1 VTRIVVRIWLPDVPG
16 VLGAVATTIG
26 EHGGNVVGLE
36 VLERDGGVAVD
47 ELLIELA
54 DPERIDAVCGALRLI
69 EGVGVEEA
77 RPIAPGTEERGL
89 QVMAVAVSILET
101 ANSDAALRSLMGH
114 TGDLF
119 DAEWVALADL
129 RDQRYVQF
137 TGEVPSIEW
146 LAAFVGGA
154 RLEGARPADTT
165 RSGVLTEEL
174 PGAQLTLCVGRS
186 VPFRQRE
193 RREIEMLARVSDR
206 VFSALEPRR
215 TPSLRW

>member
-1 VTRIVVRIWLPDVPG
+1 VTRIVARIWLPDRPG
-16 VLGAVATTIG
+16 VLGAVATRIG
-26 EHGGNVVGLE
+26 AMGGNVVGLE
-36 VLERDGGVAVD
+36 VLEREGGVAVD
-47 ELLIELA
+47 ELLIEV
-54 DPERIDAVCGALRLI
+54 DAVELIEPVCSALGEI

-77 RPIAPGTEERGL
+77 RVISPGSEERGL

-129 RDQRYVQF
+129 GERRYVQS
-137 TGEVPSIEW
+137 TGEVPAIDW
-146 LAAFVGGA
+146 LEAFVGGA
-154 RLEGARPADTT
+154 RLQGGPPADTT

-174 PGAQLTLCVGRS
+174 SVAGLTLCLGRS

-193 RREIEMLARVSDR
+193 RREIEMLARISDR

-215 TPSLRW
+215 AANVRW